1 MTSPSLLRN
10 CGNPSERVEKW
21 GYRVITLPLSCAA
34 TYSD

>member
-21 GYRVITLPLSCAA
+21 GIALSRSAFLRGNLF
-34 TYSD
+34 